1 MSEFFITKKSGLT
14 RAYFTPQDWRMPL
27 PTIQKIIN
35 NPEQYID
42 LMQHIALNHKGLN
55 WKFYK
60 FQLSRQT
67 YPIFI
72 YSLAWCS
79 KNLKPTL
86 AYSWQFQKNA
96 NKLYRF
102 LDKNHIVLTK
112 HEEFLIDVC
121 KDLTSWA
128 EYEITR
134 QQLLE
139 DIIDALNN
147 YYTNFSYI

>member
-1 MSEFFITKKSGLT
+1 MSEFITKKSGLT
-14 RAYFTPQDWRMPL
+14 RAYFTPQDWRVPL
-27 PTIQKIIN
+27 PTIKEIIN
-35 NPEQYID
+35 DPEQYTG

-102 LDKNHIVLTK
+102 LEKNHIVLSNQ
-112 HEEFLIDVC
+112 EEFLVETC
-121 KDLTSWA
+121 KNFVNWSD
-128 EYEITR
+128 YEVNKKQFINS
-134 QQLLE
+134 
-139 DIIDALNN
+139 IIDGLNN
-147 YYTNFSYI
+147 YYRNFSYS

>member
-1 MSEFFITKKSGLT
+1 MSEFITKKSGLT
-14 RAYFTPQDWRMPL
+14 RAYYTPKDWRVPL
-27 PTIQKIIN
+27 PTIKEIIN
-35 NPEQYID
+35 DPEHYTG

-102 LDKNHIVLTK
+102 LEKNHIVLSNQ
-112 HEEFLIDVC
+112 EEFLVETC
-121 KDLTSWA
+121 KNFVNWSD
-128 EYEITR
+128 YEVNKKQFINS
-134 QQLLE
+134 
-139 DIIDALNN
+139 IIDGLNN
-147 YYTNFSYI
+147 YYRNFSYS

>member
-1 MSEFFITKKSGLT
+1 MSEFITKKSGLT
-14 RAYFTPQDWRMPL
+14 RAYYTPKDWRVPL
-27 PTIQKIIN
+27 PTIQEIIN
-35 NPEQYID
+35 DPEQYAD

-72 YSLAWCS
+72 FSLAWCS

-102 LDKNHIVLTK
+102 LEKNHIVLSNQ
-112 HEEFLIDVC
+112 EEFLVETC
-121 KDLTSWA
+121 KNFVNWSD
-128 EYEITR
+128 YEVNKKQFINS
-134 QQLLE
+134 
-139 DIIDALNN
+139 IIDGLNN
-147 YYTNFSYI
+147 YYRNFSYS